1 MVEGEGSPPFGGGQ
15 GAILRAL
22 SSSRHSIIPYSLI
35 ITELKIVAPL
45 AAAALFRRAAL
56 RLISRAM

>member
-1 MVEGEGSPPFGGGQ
+1 MGINGRGGGLSSFWRRP
-15 GAILRAL
+15 GCDPALL

-35 ITELKIVAPL
+35 IKIVAPL

-56 RLISRAM
+56 RLIGH